1 MATCHSL
8 RLVDEELMGDPLD
21 VKMFEFTNWSF
32 KELTQSTNV
41 MEEDAQR
48 SPSSIARPPAGL
60 EYGMD
65 DSVKSISVSNLKICN
80 VPGAAY

>member
-1 MATCHSL
+1 
-8 RLVDEELMGDPLD
+8 MGDPLD

-41 MEEDAQR
+41 MEEDTQR

-65 DSVKSISVSNLKICN
+65 DSDKSISVSNLKIRH
-80 VPGAAY
+80 VLALLTDV